1 MAGVNVFQAKTLFD
15 MTNLEAIKE
24 DFNIG
29 DPIRIACGLGIKEGY
44 IIDIKEDR
52 IKLRPFDAGRKPIS
66 IAVDNISAFEE
77 ALPNSESTNLDSGSL
92 PPQSVIS
99 INTAESSRKNDANNE
114 TIIREGNQTEPENLL
129 ASNDGHNDYEKV
141 LDDCKIQLKK
151 ILLY

>member
-1 MAGVNVFQAKTLFD
+1 

-52 IKLRPFDAGRKPIS
+52 IKLRPFEAGRKPIS
-66 IAVDNISAFEE
+66 IAIDNISAFEE
-77 ALPNSESTNLDSGSL
+77 AFPTYESTNLDSVSI

-99 INTAESSRKNDANNE
+99 IDTAEERMMLMMK
-114 TIIREGNQTEPENLL
+114 Q
-129 ASNDGHNDYEKV
+129 
-141 LDDCKIQLKK
+141 
-151 ILLY
+151 